1 MKAKVKV
8 SIEYLTDSDVSQWVK
23 PKTDLIVGVADIT
36 EANEGTTISLAPAA
50 DDVPVTITPVN
61 GADLLYILTTENIT
75 VKFNAD
81 TNDTH
86 TIVADRLDSSSSKYG
101 IYLSTCSGITSLYLS
116 NAGATAATVTLM
128 YFGK

>member
-23 PKTDLIVGVADIT
+23 PKTDLVIGVADIT
-36 EANEGTTISLAPAA
+36 EANEGTTVSIAPAA
-50 DDVPVTITPVN
+50 DDIKIDVTPVN

-81 TNDTH
+81 TNDANL
-86 TIVADRLDSSSSKYG
+86 IVADRLDSSSNK
-101 IYLSTCSGITSLYLS
+101 
-116 NAGATAATVTLM
+116 
-128 YFGK
+128 

>member
-23 PKTDLIVGVADIT
+23 PKTDLVIGVADIT
-36 EANEGTTISLAPAA
+36 EANEGTTVSIAPAA
-50 DDVPVTITPVN
+50 DDIKIDVTPVN

-81 TNDTH
+81 TNDANL
-86 TIVADRLDSSSSKYG
+86 IVADRLDSSSNKYG
-101 IYLSTCSGITSLYLS
+101 IFLATCSGITSIYLS
-116 NAGATAATVTLM
+116 NSGSTAAIVNLM